1 MENKLNPSFDDED
14 NNPFSQKNDHEEE
27 ESILLYKSNSNG
39 SKIKDT
45 TNSIQINHQSRVSN
59 LLKHNSNVKIQI
71 TEANNS
77 SEGMVNSSKKYIVYT
92 IKLIND
98 DTKEEIQ
105 IRRRYSDFE
114 SLREILTK
122 IFPLLIIP
130 PIPPKNYL
138 NFSVLNN
145 LVSSKNNG
153 TTNKRDT
160 NDYSYINSTHLNS
173 NKLIEHRKRLL
184 SNFLN
189 NCLSIP
195 KIRNLEFFNKFLD
208 PNTNWTDEINLVNS
222 QLPKD
227 IYHSNPE
234 NGLKTDAIYAN
245 LPNPVSNHPIS
256 MSFLKPLQSKKLTK
270 LLPDHTNNGNGTSG
284 NGTSGHVTASNGTNV
299 IAGNGS
305 NGNHVN
311 GSDEADESNEN
322 GSENEDLPS
331 PSDSSDNLAQEKPIN
346 TSGLDKINRKIMDN
360 FIGVASDY
368 TELGTVFN
376 SFSLILSDAPIV
388 RAKKSEDQENSKL
401 NIILDKMGQVFDRSY
416 ITINALINDLETK
429 FSEPLGEEVQYTSIL
444 NFIQRFQSK
453 KLKQKRLLDSEIKD
467 KKQTLDEL
475 LKSEEEGKRL
485 DSSPKNDAMAK
496 NNQSEIEPKKS
507 KLKMFSNMNSIK
519 KITQYVTDI
528 MDQNP
533 VETRKQR
540 ITDLQNKIVTLEKCQ
555 GIMLEDISYISDELG
570 KNVKL
575 FHNKQLKVIYEILL
589 CYNGFLVNW
598 AKKNIEIWEEIRGEI
613 ISL

>member
-14 NNPFSQKNDHEEE
+14 NNPFSQQNHHEEE
-27 ESILLYKSNSNG
+27 ESILLFNTNSNG

-77 SEGMVNSSKKYIVYT
+77 SEGMVNSLKKYIVYT

-130 PIPPKNYL
+130 PIPPKNYF
-138 NFSVLNN
+138 NFSMLNS
-145 LVSSKNNG
+145 LVGSKTNG
-153 TTNKRDT
+153 NSTNKKDT

-173 NKLIEHRKRLL
+173 SKLIEHRKRLL

-189 NCLSIP
+189 NCLNIP

-227 IYHSNPE
+227 IYHLNPE
-234 NGLKTDAIYAN
+234 NGLKTDTIYAN

-256 MSFLKPLQSKKLTK
+256 MSFLRPLQSNGKKLTK
-270 LLPDHTNNGNGTSG
+270 LLPDH
-284 NGTSGHVTASNGTNV
+284 
-299 IAGNGS
+299 INGS
-305 NGNHVN
+305 NGSQGQSQTQGHQGQTQGQAQGQTS
-311 GSDEADESNEN
+311 GSDGE
-322 GSENEDLPS
+322 GSENDDTLS
-331 PSDSSDNLAQEKPIN
+331 PNDSSDNLTQEKPIN

-388 RAKKSEDQENSKL
+388 RAKKSGDQENSKL

-444 NFIQRFQSK
+444 NFIQRFQAK

-467 KKQTLDEL
+467 KKQTLEEL
-475 LKSEEEGKRL
+475 LKSEEETKRL
-485 DSSPKNDAMAK
+485 GNATTNDPIAK
-496 NNQSEIEPKKS
+496 NNNYQLDQEPKKS
-507 KLKMFSNMNSIK
+507 KLKMFSNINSIK
-519 KITQYVTDI
+519 KITQYVSDI

-533 VETRKQR
+533 IETRKQR
-540 ITDLQNKIVTLEKCQ
+540 ITDLQSKIITLEKCQ

-589 CYNGFLVNW
+589 HYNGFLVNW

-613 ISL
+613 INL